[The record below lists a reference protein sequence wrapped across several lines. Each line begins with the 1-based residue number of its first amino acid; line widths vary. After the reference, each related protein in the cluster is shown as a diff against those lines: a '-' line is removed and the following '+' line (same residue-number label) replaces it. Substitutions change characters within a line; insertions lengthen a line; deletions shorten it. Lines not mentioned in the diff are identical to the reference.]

1 MSTLK
6 LVGSTGN
13 KTFKNLSNMSIE
25 VGTTL
30 TNFNIPPLLNLM
42 ALNRRGAEYHCYCD
56 GELVSNVANVTARG
70 LGMFINNCKSLNLTL
85 QNKIHRITYILPYG
99 DEHEIKYGM
108 YIRLKY
114 GMYIRY
120 IIPTVNGEPIVSNNL
135 RSELGVYQNGY
146 YLMNLSNVEKDFI
159 SRMDG
164 IVVQWG
170 KEQGVMI
177 DGE

>member
-1 MSTLK
+1 MATLK
-6 LVGSTGN
+6 NIGSIGN
-13 KTFKNLSNMSIE
+13 KAFKNLSNMSIE

-30 TNFNIPPLLNLM
+30 SNFNVPPAEDLMNLNHK
-42 ALNRRGAEYHCYCD
+42 GAGYLCYCD
-56 GELVSNVANVTARG
+56 GELVSNVAIEIK
-70 LGMFINNCKSLNLTL
+70 MFVKNCKSLNLTL

-99 DEHEIKYGM
+99 EENE
-108 YIRLKY
+108 LKY

-135 RSELGVYQNGY
+135 RSELGVYQDGY

-159 SRMDG
+159 SRIDG

>member
-1 MSTLK
+1 MATLK
-6 LVGSTGN
+6 NVGSTGN

-30 TNFNIPPLLNLM
+30 SNFNVPPATDLMYLNHK
-42 ALNRRGAEYHCYCD
+42 GAGYLCYCD
-56 GELVSNVANVTARG
+56 GELVSDVAIDIR
-70 LGMFINNCKSLNLTL
+70 MFVNDCKSLNLTL

-99 DEHEIKYGM
+99 DENE
-108 YIRLKY
+108 LKY

-159 SRMDG
+159 ARMDG

>member
-1 MSTLK
+1 MATLK
-6 LVGSTGN
+6 TVGSTGN
-13 KTFKNLSNMSIE
+13 KTFKNLSGMSIE

-30 TNFNIPPLLNLM
+30 SNFNIPPLVGLM
-42 ALNRRGAEYHCYCD
+42 SLNRRGAEYHCYCD
-56 GELVSNVANVTARG
+56 GELVSNVAYVPARG
-70 LGMFINNCKSLNLTL
+70 LAHFVNNCKSLNLTL

-99 DEHEIKYGM
+99 DENE
-108 YIRLKY
+108 LKY

-135 RSELGVYQNGY
+135 RSELGIYQNGY
-146 YLMNLSNVEKDFI
+146 YLINLSDVEKQFI
-159 SRMDG
+159 SRIDG

>member
-6 LVGSTGN
+6 SVAITGN
-13 KTFKNLSNMSIE
+13 KCIRPLNSVE

-30 TNFNIPPLLNLM
+30 SNFNVPPLMGLM
-42 ALNRRGAEYHCYCD
+42 SLNRRGAEYHCYCD

-70 LGMFINNCKSLNLTL
+70 VGQFVNNCKSLNLTL

-99 DEHEIKYGM
+99 DENE
-108 YIRLKY
+108 LKY

-135 RSELGVYQNGY
+135 RSELGIYQNGY
-146 YLMNLSNVEKDFI
+146 CLMNLSNVEKDFI
-159 SRMDG
+159 SRMNG